1 MELVRCLKNVRF
13 IYNFEKKALEIIII
27 APRRFLTRAEMFS
40 LQIFIARVARKGNRK
55 NRQLALIK

>member
-13 IYNFEKKALEIIII
+13 IYNFEKKALEIIMI
-27 APRRFLTRAEMFS
+27 APRNFLTRDEMFS
-40 LQIFIARVARKGNRK
+40 LQIFIARVARKGSRK